1 MSTFNTNI
9 DPIIG
14 PTQRV
19 NVDVLLKKMSDKQKK
34 DSKRRTIII
43 SSLVASVGALFFFV

>member
-34 DSKRRTIII
+34 IAKEEQS
-43 SSLVASVGALFFFV
+43 